1 MWYYCIK
8 CQIKKEANS
17 KHCFFCDKCIKEFD
31 HHCIWLKKCVG
42 KKNKKYFFFL
52 ISIIL
57 INCIFNLILCI
68 ISQKNELIK
77 TNFIFTSFLINN
89 IEVTRIVKVL
99 IFAIYLIF
107 CSSAFFVIIPVIKFH
122 ITQKS
127 NDDIFIISKTEKLL
141 KNTEDF
147 IENDEKEKLMNEKI
161 QK

>member
-1 MWYYCIK
+1 MV
-8 CQIKKEANS
+8 
-17 KHCFFCDKCIKEFD
+17 
-31 HHCIWLKKCVG
+31 KKCVG

-127 NDDIFIISKTEKLL
+127 NDIFIISKTEKLL
-141 KNTEDF
+141 KTLF
-147 IENDEKEKLMNEKI
+147 IEECSILFHIEIKNY
-161 QK
+161 